1 MARNHHVG
9 RLAVHRVAAPGAP
22 HLNLTGN
29 LALFCILVAHL
40 YAVIWNDITFRIFGG
55 DRFTYG
61 SVSLFL
67 NLSSVLINF
76 STVWVTLHLGDKRID
91 RVTEISPYSWGL
103 IFESLLMTVIM
114 PILSH
119 RRAVPFRRSPSGVD
133 SRSPRRDDEGRSMA
147 RLGNW
152 FARVL
157 ASPRLDISPVRKII
171 WTT

>member
-1 MARNHHVG
+1 MSTCTRRG
-9 RLAVHRVAAPGAP
+9 F
-22 HLNLTGN
+22 
-29 LALFCILVAHL
+29 ALFCILVAHL

-103 IFESLLMTVIM
+103 IFVSLLMTVIM

-119 RRAVPFRRSPSGVD
+119 RRAVPLPTESERR
-133 SRSPRRDDEGRSMA
+133 R
-147 RLGNW
+147 
-152 FARVL
+152 
-157 ASPRLDISPVRKII
+157 I
-171 WTT
+171 